1 MCVLVSQLY
10 LTLCNH
16 GLQSARLICP
26 RDFPGKNSGVDCH
39 FSSPGDLP
47 DPWIKLGS
55 PPLYADSSLSEP
67 PERLIYNI
75 LINKISI
82 SILCMD

>member
-16 GLQSARLICP
+16 RLQSARLICP
-26 RDFPGKNSGVDCH
+26 WDFPGKNSGVDCH

-47 DPWIKLGS
+47 DPWIKQGS
-55 PPLYADSSLSEP
+55 LPL
-67 PERLIYNI
+67 
-75 LINKISI
+75 
-82 SILCMD
+82 